1 MITSYMRTFSSF
13 WRRLLRCVL
22 PTVAAIACLFVADAN
37 AQAYPSRPIRVMVPF
52 SPGGGTDILA
62 RIMSVKMSEALGQ
75 NYLIDNRPGASG
87 QIGTEIVARAAPDG
101 YTILHVDTSLVS
113 NPSIYK
119 NMRYD
124 AVKDFTPI
132 SLHASGPVVLI
143 VHPSAP
149 AKTLQEL
156 IALAKARPGELNIAG
171 GDHGAATA
179 LGMELF
185 KSITHLELVH
195 IPFKGSGAVTPAV
208 LSGQVMMGFAGPS
221 SAKPLVAAGR
231 LRALAITG
239 GKRSVALPEVPTFE
253 ESGVK
258 GVDAWT
264 YWGALAPTG
273 TPRNIINT
281 LNAAMTKVLAMP
293 DIRQRLADLTYDPI
307 GGSPE
312 DFAANVK
319 SELAKWARVTQGK
332 HYD

>member
-1 MITSYMRTFSSF
+1 M
-13 WRRLLRCVL
+13 RRLRLFAPLAAAAFTLL
-22 PTVAAIACLFVADAN
+22 PWADAA
-37 AQAYPSRPIRVMVPF
+37 AQPYPARPIRVMVPF

-62 RIMSVKMSEALGQ
+62 RIMSVKMTELLGQ
-75 NYLIDNRPGASG
+75 NYVIDNRPGASG

-124 AVKDFTPI
+124 AVKDFAPI

-185 KSITHLELVH
+185 KSIANLELVH

-239 GKRSVALPEVPTFE
+239 EKRSIALPDVPTFD

-264 YWGALAPTG
+264 YWGALAPAG
-273 TPRNIINT
+273 TPRPIINT

-293 DIRQRLADLTYDPI
+293 EIRQRLADLTYDPI

-312 DFAANVK
+312 DFAANIK
-319 SELAKWARVTQGK
+319 SELAKWARVTKGK

>member
-143 VHPSAP
+143 VYPSAP

-179 LGMELF
+179 L
-185 KSITHLELVH
+185 V
-195 IPFKGSGAVTPAV
+195 
-208 LSGQVMMGFAGPS
+208 
-221 SAKPLVAAGR
+221 
-231 LRALAITG
+231 
-239 GKRSVALPEVPTFE
+239 
-253 ESGVK
+253 
-258 GVDAWT
+258 
-264 YWGALAPTG
+264 
-273 TPRNIINT
+273 
-281 LNAAMTKVLAMP
+281 
-293 DIRQRLADLTYDPI
+293 
-307 GGSPE
+307 
-312 DFAANVK
+312 
-319 SELAKWARVTQGK
+319 
-332 HYD
+332 

>member
-1 MITSYMRTFSSF
+1 M
-13 WRRLLRCVL
+13 RRLRLFAPLAAAAFTLL
-22 PTVAAIACLFVADAN
+22 PWADAA
-37 AQAYPSRPIRVMVPF
+37 AQPYPARPIRVMVPF

-62 RIMSVKMSEALGQ
+62 RIMSVKMTELLGQ
-75 NYLIDNRPGASG
+75 NYVIDNRPGASG

-124 AVKDFTPI
+124 AVKDFAPI

-185 KSITHLELVH
+185 KSIANLELVH

-239 GKRSVALPEVPTFE
+239 EKRSIALPDVPTFD

-264 YWGALAPTG
+264 YWGALAPAG
-273 TPRNIINT
+273 TPRPIIKT

-293 DIRQRLADLTYDPI
+293 EIRQRLADLTYDPI

-312 DFAANVK
+312 DFAANIK
-319 SELAKWARVTQGK
+319 SELAKWARVTKGK

>member
-1 MITSYMRTFSSF
+1 MPF
-13 WRRLLRCVL
+13 L
-22 PTVAAIACLFVADAN
+22 PQWIRDCACLSAALTVMTAFTAAAAEV
-37 AQAYPSRPIRVMVPF
+37 YPARPIRVMVPF

-62 RIMSVKMSEALGQ
+62 RIMSVKMTELLGQ
-75 NYLIDNRPGASG
+75 NYVIDNRPGASG

-124 AVKDFTPI
+124 AVRDFAPI

-156 IALAKARPGELNIAG
+156 IALAKARPGELNVAG

-185 KSITHLELVH
+185 KSLTHLELVH

-208 LSGQVMMGFAGPS
+208 LSGQVTMGFAGPS

-239 GKRSVALPEVPTFE
+239 EKRSMALPEVPTFD

-264 YWGALAPTG
+264 YWGALAPAG
-273 TPRNIINT
+273 TPRPIINI
-281 LNAAMTKVLAMP
+281 LNTAMTKVLAMP
-293 DIRQRLADLTYDPI
+293 DIRLRLNDLTYDPI

-312 DFAANVK
+312 DFAANIK
-319 SELAKWARVTQGK
+319 SELAKWARVTRGK